1 LRHGFSGRVRSWKWR
16 QIIETLIPLHTG
28 TMARIA
34 GKWREKVKQ
43 TIHHVERRRYFWEK
57 LFDSRFSIFAAQN
70 KSKKTEN
77 KTANNDTNATN
88 AANVSAVAN
97 A

>member
-1 LRHGFSGRVRSWKWR
+1 MAAD
-16 QIIETLIPLHTG
+16 IETLIPLHTG
-28 TMARIA
+28 IMARIA

-70 KSKKTEN
+70 NIE
-77 KTANNDTNATN
+77 
-88 AANVSAVAN
+88 AAERELITQLNRETPVGGEVVWWAQGRAIR
-97 A
+97 AC